1 MDKTIPIA
9 VFPKSKLIEQAFN
22 FNVYQY
28 RANVSF
34 RCGII
39 LNNVRVVDTYGWV
52 QNEKKDQI
60 GVISMKDKE
69 IVHIEKLKP
78 YDDEV
83 YTEM

>member
-1 MDKTIPIA
+1 MLYARESPCFSLGFVNSIVQT
-9 VFPKSKLIEQAFN
+9 
-22 FNVYQY
+22 
-28 RANVSF
+28 F

-69 IVHIEKLKP
+69 IVHIEKLKT

-83 YTEM
+83 YTEI